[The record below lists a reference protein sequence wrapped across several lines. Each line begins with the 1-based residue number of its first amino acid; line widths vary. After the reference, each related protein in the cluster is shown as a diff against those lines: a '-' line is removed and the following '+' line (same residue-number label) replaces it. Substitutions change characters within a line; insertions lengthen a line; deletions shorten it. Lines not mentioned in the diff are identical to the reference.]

1 MTTEKL
7 AFLTSFLKVVI
18 EKLKWDPDTSPDDLD
33 QDERAAFESM
43 RKVCGN
49 MFLDKRALTSRT
61 SQQDLR
67 KFIDAVLVLDV
78 EIVTQALSDHAH
90 RVLIEYEN
98 GTQLTW
104 VDAELAIY
112 LVYLYGELGIKEK
125 GEPFQRPAQPSTCV
139 TVYLQDRVVPHF
151 ALYPKISPKQR
162 GKTLTT
168 QNIP

>member
-18 EKLKWDPDTSPDDLD
+18 EKLKWDPDTSPDDLE

-43 RKVCGN
+43 RKVCKKYVFRQRDTN
-49 MFLDKRALTSRT
+49 FNA

-78 EIVTQALSDHAH
+78 DIVTRALSAHAH
-90 RVLIEYEN
+90 AVLIEYEN

-112 LVYLYGELGIKEK
+112 LVYLYGELGSKEK
-125 GEPFQRPAQPSTCV
+125 GGPLKCLGRLSIC
-139 TVYLQDRVVPHF
+139 
-151 ALYPKISPKQR
+151 
-162 GKTLTT
+162 
-168 QNIP
+168 